1 MMFLRSSPFSS
12 SPIVVFVLVLSV
24 LLASDEV
31 RAIRVPDFTTG
42 IKSKFSML
50 SPKNRAAKAR
60 DELLDAAY
68 MDEKIVGWD
77 AVNNQPIYDEN
88 WDSNKALLE
97 KYNPGSTE
105 RKDLPTYKHVPT
117 REEEQNWLYKDRCAT
132 RFVFLF
138 SCVCLAAFAFAVA
151 FSESIAVFFT
161 HDDMMFIFLS
171 LFSLANN
178 NTAKT
183 RNS

>member
-1 MMFLRSSPFSS
+1 MSLRSSPFSS
-12 SPIVVFVLVLSV
+12 PIVLVLVLVLSV
-24 LLASDEV
+24 LLANDEV
-31 RAIRVPDFTTG
+31 CAIRVPDFTTG

-77 AVNNQPIYDEN
+77 AVNNQPIYDDN

-117 REEEQNWLYKDRCAT
+117 REERE
-132 RFVFLF
+132 
-138 SCVCLAAFAFAVA
+138 
-151 FSESIAVFFT
+151 E
-161 HDDMMFIFLS
+161 
-171 LFSLANN
+171 
-178 NTAKT
+178 
-183 RNS
+183 

>member
-50 SPKNRAAKAR
+50 SPKNRAAANAR
-60 DELLDAAY
+60 DEQVDAAY

-117 REEEQNWLYKDRCAT
+117 RAEEQNWLYKDRCAT

-138 SCVCLAAFAFAVA
+138 SCVCLAAFAFVVA
-151 FSESIAVFFT
+151 FSKASQS
-161 HDDMMFIFLS
+161 S
-171 LFSLANN
+171 LL
-178 NTAKT
+178 TMI
-183 RNS
+183 

>member
-12 SPIVVFVLVLSV
+12 SPIVVLVVVVLSV

-42 IKSKFSML
+42 IKTKFSML
-50 SPKNRAAKAR
+50 SPKNRAANAR

-117 REEEQNWLYKDRCAT
+117 REEEQNWLYKDRCAK

-138 SCVCLAAFAFAVA
+138 FVCLAAFAFAVA
-151 FSESIAVFFT
+151 FSKASQS
-161 HDDMMFIFLS
+161 S
-171 LFSLANN
+171 LL
-178 NTAKT
+178 TMI
-183 RNS
+183 

>member
-1 MMFLRSSPFSS
+1 MFLRSSLFT
-12 SPIVVFVLVLSV
+12 SPIVVLVLVLSV

-50 SPKNRAAKAR
+50 SPKNRAAANAR
-60 DELLDAAY
+60 DEQVDAAY

-138 SCVCLAAFAFAVA
+138 SCVCLAAFAFVVA
-151 FSESIAVFFT
+151 FSKASQS
-161 HDDMMFIFLS
+161 S
-171 LFSLANN
+171 LL
-178 NTAKT
+178 TII
-183 RNS
+183 

>member
-1 MMFLRSSPFSS
+1 MSLLRSSPFSC
-12 SPIVVFVLVLSV
+12 PIVVVFVLSV
-24 LLASDEV
+24 LLANDEV
-31 RAIRVPDFTTG
+31 CAIRVPDFTTG

-50 SPKNRAAKAR
+50 SPKNRAANNAR
-60 DELLDAAY
+60 DEPLDAAY
-68 MDEKIVGWD
+68 MDDKIVGWD

-151 FSESIAVFFT
+151 FSKASQS
-161 HDDMMFIFLS
+161 S
-171 LFSLANN
+171 LL
-178 NTAKT
+178 TMI
-183 RNS
+183 